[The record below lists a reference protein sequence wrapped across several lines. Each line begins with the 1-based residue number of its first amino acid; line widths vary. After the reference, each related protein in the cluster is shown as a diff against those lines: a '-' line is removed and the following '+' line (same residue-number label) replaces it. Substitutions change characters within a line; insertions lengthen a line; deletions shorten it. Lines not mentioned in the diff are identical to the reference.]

1 MTGWRSWPRHV
12 LEREYS
18 PSSKVPGGHRP
29 FSVAYRERSLAALAS
44 LHVRR
49 DLAYGSG
56 PDETLDLFPAPP
68 QADSRPSPLVV
79 FLHGG
84 YWQELSKLD
93 ASFAAPGLVA
103 SGIALAAVDYTL
115 APAASLEAIID
126 QATRAVGWLT
136 ANAASLG
143 VDPARI
149 VVAGH
154 SAGAHLAA
162 KAAERLPPRSI
173 AGLVLIGGVFDLR
186 PIAHTSINDPLGLDD
201 AEAAR
206 LSVTPRAGLPPAV
219 VIWGID
225 ETDEFRRQS
234 RELTA
239 AWREAGD
246 EILGIE
252 VDARHHF
259 DLPLELGDPST
270 ILGSVTSA
278 LAREGRIPEWSRG
291 VADSAR

>member
-18 PSSKVPGGHRP
+18 PSSKVPGGYGP

-44 LHVRR
+44 LPVRR
-49 DLAYGSG
+49 DLTYGSG
-56 PDETLDLFPAPP
+56 PDEKLDLFPAAPG
-68 QADSRPSPLVV
+68 ADGRPCPLLV

-115 APAASLEAIID
+115 APAASLERIVD
-126 QATRAVGWLT
+126 QATRSVGWLG
-136 ANAASLG
+136 ANAASLS

-149 VVAGH
+149 VVTGH

-162 KAAERLPPRSI
+162 KAAERLPDRTI

-186 PIAHTSINDPLGLDD
+186 PIARTSINDALGLDD
-201 AEAAR
+201 AEADR
-206 LSVTPRAGLPPAV
+206 LSVTPRPGLPPAA
-219 VIWGID
+219 VIWGAD

-234 RELTA
+234 REVA
-239 AWREAGD
+239 DAWRTAGND
-246 EILGIE
+246 ALAIE
-252 VDARHHF
+252 VPGRHHF
-259 DLPLELGDPST
+259 DLPLELGDAST
-270 ILGSVTSA
+270 VLGSVTLA
-278 LAREGRIPEWSRG
+278 LAREGRIPR
-291 VADSAR
+291 

>member
-1 MTGWRSWPRHV
+1 MTEWRAWPRHV

-18 PSSKVPGGHRP
+18 PSSRVPGGYGP
-29 FSVAYRERSLAALAS
+29 FSVAYRERSLVALAT
-44 LHVRR
+44 VPAQR
-49 DLAYGSG
+49 DLAYGTG
-56 PDETLDLFPAPP
+56 PDEILDLFPAPP
-68 QADSRPSPLVV
+68 GKDGRAAPLVV

-103 SGIALAAVDYTL
+103 SGVALAAVDYTL
-115 APAASLEAIID
+115 APAAPLERIVD
-126 QATRAVGWLT
+126 QATRSVAWLS
-136 ANAASLG
+136 ANAKSLG
-143 VDPARI
+143 ADRSRI

-162 KAAERLPPRSI
+162 KAAERLPDGTI

-186 PIAHTSINDPLGLDD
+186 PIAHTSINDALGLGD

-206 LSVTPRAGLPPAV
+206 LSVAPRPGLPPAV
-219 VIWGID
+219 VIWGVD

-239 AWREAGD
+239 AWRAAGNEAV
-246 EILGIE
+246 GIE
-252 VDARHHF
+252 VEGRHHF
-259 DLPLELGDPST
+259 DLPLELGDPASV
-270 ILGSVTSA
+270 LGSATLA
-278 LAREGRIPEWSRG
+278 LARGARRSEDAPAEG
-291 VADSAR
+291 